1 MENKVCKSTLKVGDD
16 FPIAE
21 VFFLEKDLPHL
32 ESLLGSL
39 YNKFKLDTTTLG
51 WVESL
56 PNELSKLFCVTKD
69 FQFVYHTLNYNAT
82 SPSERLIRKL
92 EREEVYQ
99 EIQNSRGIHDLLT
112 NGTIF
117 FTDRLLS
124 EPVNSFKVKAISEM
138 ERIEKLLKEADK
150 LTNPRRAAEDEYT
163 GHDHRPGNPADPVL
177 LTDQHHRNQRREG
190 TTLDKRQPA
199 AEPFTNPQRLHD
211 GGRAADKQVG
221 ADE

>member
-1 MENKVCKSTLKVGDD
+1 MYFKGVWKMESNVCNTRLKVGDD

-21 VFFLEKDLPHL
+21 IFFLENDLPHL

-39 YNKFKLDTTTLG
+39 YNKFKLDTISLG
-51 WVESL
+51 WVELL
-56 PNELSKLFCVTKD
+56 PHEQPRLLCVTKD
-69 FQFVYHTLNYNAT
+69 FQFVYHTLNYNTT

-99 EIQNSRGIHDLLT
+99 EIQNFRDIHDLLT

-138 ERIEKLLKEADK
+138 ERIEKLLKEVDLQLSPEQEVK
-150 LTNPRRAAEDEYT
+150 LLRKIVEEQQAIINNLK
-163 GHDHRPGNPADPVL
+163 GN
-177 LTDQHHRNQRREG
+177 
-190 TTLDKRQPA
+190 
-199 AEPFTNPQRLHD
+199 
-211 GGRAADKQVG
+211 
-221 ADE
+221 

>member
-1 MENKVCKSTLKVGDD
+1 MENKVCKSTLKVGGD

-21 VFFLEKDLPHL
+21 VFFLERDLPHL
-32 ESLLGSL
+32 ETLLGSL

-51 WVESL
+51 WVESF

-99 EIQNSRGIHDLLT
+99 EIHNSRDIHDLLT

-117 FTDRLLS
+117 FTNRLLS

-138 ERIEKLLKEADK
+138 ERIEKLLKEVDLQLSPEQEVK
-150 LTNPRRAAEDEYT
+150 LLRKIVEEQQAIINNLK
-163 GHDHRPGNPADPVL
+163 GI
-177 LTDQHHRNQRREG
+177 
-190 TTLDKRQPA
+190 
-199 AEPFTNPQRLHD
+199 
-211 GGRAADKQVG
+211 
-221 ADE
+221 

>member
-1 MENKVCKSTLKVGDD
+1 MENKVCKSTLKVGND

-21 VFFLEKDLPHL
+21 VFFLEKDLLHL

-51 WVESL
+51 WVESF
-56 PNELSKLFCVTKD
+56 PNELSKLFCVTND
-69 FQFVYHTLNYNAT
+69 FQFVYHTLNYNIT

-99 EIQNSRGIHDLLT
+99 EIHNSRDIHDLLT

-138 ERIEKLLKEADK
+138 ERIEKLLKEVDLQLSPEQEVK
-150 LTNPRRAAEDEYT
+150 LLRKIVKEQQSIINNLK
-163 GHDHRPGNPADPVL
+163 GN
-177 LTDQHHRNQRREG
+177 
-190 TTLDKRQPA
+190 
-199 AEPFTNPQRLHD
+199 
-211 GGRAADKQVG
+211 
-221 ADE
+221 

>member
-32 ESLLGSL
+32 ETLLGSL
-39 YNKFKLDTTTLG
+39 YNKFKLDTTILG

-112 NGTIF
+112 NDTIF
-117 FTDRLLS
+117 LTNILLS

-138 ERIEKLLKEADK
+138 ERIEKLLKEADLQLSPEQEVK
-150 LTNPRRAAEDEYT
+150 LLRKIVKEQQSIINNLK
-163 GHDHRPGNPADPVL
+163 GN
-177 LTDQHHRNQRREG
+177 
-190 TTLDKRQPA
+190 
-199 AEPFTNPQRLHD
+199 
-211 GGRAADKQVG
+211 
-221 ADE
+221 